1 LDKLINNS
9 SIDYKC
15 IFYTYFLQISKYI
28 FTEALFFKMM
38 LMLSMTFHVMTVND
52 SVFIHQTLTYFMS
65 SSTRLWHILCLH
77 PPDWHILCLH
87 PPDSDIFYVFIHQ
100 TLTYFMSSSTRL
112 WHILCSKQQYFW
124 LVDFYSFEDN
134 GKFVLKKGNCLVIM
148 VVIFF

>member
-1 LDKLINNS
+1 MDKLINDS
-9 SIDYKC
+9 PIDYKC
-15 IFYTYFLQISKYI
+15 IFYTYFLQISKFI

-52 SVFIHQTLTYFMS
+52 SVFIHQILTYFMS
-65 SSTRLWHILCLH
+65 SSTRL
-77 PPDWHILCLH
+77 WHILCLH